1 MCASSNI
8 ESQNTTIGDK
18 DIGDVQ
24 DGNSCSGTH
33 RPDIEHITTYLERM
47 ELYFISNDIADAK
60 KATFVLT
67 CISRKT
73 YRIVKSLLDLNLPIS
88 KSFPDIKETLKSH
101 FSPKPSIITEQSHF
115 NRRRQQSGESIV
127 DFTAELGRL
136 VINCEFEDK
145 LEDALRY
152 QFVSGLQSEAKHKRL
167 LTETECLTFARA
179 VEITSGME
187 TAAKNV
193 RSLHESDDN
202 PSIKHVADHL
212 PCKHCGRKNN
222 EAYQCRFKSAKCHNC
237 GKQGHISTVCRA
249 LKNTNAPNHGYQKL
263 GGNSCRRGYQGQ
275 GKSPRLNILSRL
287 MVKQVMIALWKK
299 NVMIVLWKKKQ
310 WVCMG

>member
-101 FSPKPSIITEQSHF
+101 FLLNPLS
-115 NRRRQQSGESIV
+115 
-127 DFTAELGRL
+127 
-136 VINCEFEDK
+136 
-145 LEDALRY
+145 
-152 QFVSGLQSEAKHKRL
+152 LQSSP
-167 LTETECLTFARA
+167 T
-179 VEITSGME
+179 
-187 TAAKNV
+187 
-193 RSLHESDDN
+193 
-202 PSIKHVADHL
+202 
-212 PCKHCGRKNN
+212 
-222 EAYQCRFKSAKCHNC
+222 
-237 GKQGHISTVCRA
+237 STVE
-249 LKNTNAPNHGYQKL
+249 
-263 GGNSCRRGYQGQ
+263 GNNLVNQSLI
-275 GKSPRLNILSRL
+275 SLLSWADWL
-287 MVKQVMIALWKK
+287 
-299 NVMIVLWKKKQ
+299 
-310 WVCMG
+310 